1 MVTNSLAVKNASKKQ
16 NGTVYSDKEK
26 ALLDQIIAC
35 KKTVAENILIIGES
49 CDRLVKLSGGVRYGD
64 KTLEKILLY
73 PGMNCCRNHLKDCW
87 NYYRFAND
95 ESYKSTALDTLRADK
110 PSALFEIYRIVDS
123 NLKEEKKHY
132 WVNKVAETA
141 VTEDQTINH
150 IASAV
155 SAILKDKGQMR
166 KGRAICPITKQ
177 KIQQIV
183 GSFKTV
189 AESEEQVKWVMS
201 NKENRQGIT
210 VLLEE
215 LINLVEKIPEYGKD
229 KIINDKIKESA
240 KRLNIVAE
248 KI

>member
-1 MVTNSLAVKNASKKQ
+1 MVTNSQAVRNASKQ

-26 ALLDQIIAC
+26 TLLDQIIAC
-35 KKTVAENILIIGES
+35 KNTVAGNIIAIGEK
-49 CDRLVKLSGGVRYGD
+49 CDALVKLNGGVRYGD

-73 PGMNCCRNHLKDCW
+73 PGMNCCRDHLKDCW

-110 PSALFEIYRIVDS
+110 PSALFEIYRIADS
-123 NLKEEKKHY
+123 GLKEEEKHLL
-132 WVNKVAETA
+132 VDAVAKTA
-141 VTEDQTINH
+141 VTEDQTVNH
-150 IASAV
+150 IASTV
-155 SAILKDKGQMR
+155 TAILKDKGQIR
-166 KGRAICPITKQ
+166 KGRAICPITKR

-183 GSFKTV
+183 SSFKTV
-189 AESEEQVKWVMS
+189 AESEEQFKWFMS
-201 NKENRQGIT
+201 NKENRQGI
-210 VLLEE
+210 VGMLEE
-215 LINLVEKIPEYGKD
+215 LTNYVERIPEYGKD